1 MQVADMDGLAWPVTV
16 PALLCRAERACLR
29 ADFADIR
36 PLLRR
41 IEHDF
46 GIPSDSHA
54 ATRYAV
60 LRSAVAARV
69 GNWAE
74 AVRWCPDRGSL
85 ERAETGVVHTVAL
98 AALRRLCETEGRSE
112 PGTAALTIVLWAYL
126 LDDDDPGG
134 FRALLTTRRGTAVA
148 DDHWDEA
155 RCRLVKRITD
165 LLHALDTRAGRDAL
179 AAWETA
185 WAAERLAPV
194 LASGTGSDS
203 LIPLECA
210 ARYLVG
216 HGQGLALLEAYS
228 ARHPNPDTW
237 SADSVDD
244 HACADALARAL
255 SQRGQDR
262 AQTGEWGDALADFA
276 TAARLGHSLGPGD
289 QAAVRRAWKN
299 VGRTLNGYGYSTI
312 VRIHGL
318 ETAYP
323 LLPGDSELAAE
334 LTAELVRQGQKVF
347 DSDTEQ
353 SRKRFARAL
362 SVSPGDK
369 EARAGLDDHLR
380 VDLCRTFDGAQP
392 DGKLGVRE
400 VRDLL
405 RRDPEC
411 AFARRWLGDHYA
423 EKAVTA
429 AVRGLTAQARAAIR
443 KMLHYDDHAGP
454 YDEEFVDEKLVE
466 LLLGEAEHAADKGT
480 RAGAKRRVKLL
491 NAVADVAD
499 RLRVDVG
506 EEPTGQETLF

>member
-1 MQVADMDGLAWPVTV
+1 MDGLGWPATV
-16 PALLCRAERACLR
+16 PALLSAAERACLR
-29 ADFADIR
+29 ADFAGIR

-46 GIPSDSHA
+46 GTPSDPNE

-60 LRSAVAARV
+60 LRSVLAARV
-69 GNWAE
+69 GNWTE
-74 AVRWCPDRGSL
+74 VVRWCPDRGSL
-85 ERAETGVVHTVAL
+85 EGAETGVVHAVAL
-98 AALRRLCETEGRSE
+98 AALRRLCETEGHSE
-112 PGTAALTIVLWAYL
+112 SGTTALVIVLWAYL
-126 LDDDDPGG
+126 LDEDDPGD
-134 FRALLTTRRGTAVA
+134 FRALLTSRRGTAFA

-155 RCRLVKRITD
+155 RRRLAKRITD
-165 LLHALDTRAGRDAL
+165 LLRALDTRAGRDAL

-185 WAAERLAPV
+185 WAAERLAPKS
-194 LASGTGSDS
+194 AGAGPDS

-228 ARHPNPDTW
+228 ARHPHPDTW
-237 SADSVDD
+237 SADSVDNPV
-244 HACADALARAL
+244 CADALARAL

-276 TAARLGHSLGPGD
+276 AAARLGHPLGPGD

-299 VGRTLNGYGYSTI
+299 VGRTWNGYGYSTI
-312 VRIHGL
+312 ARIHGL
-318 ETAYP
+318 ELAYR
-323 LLPGDSELAAE
+323 LLPGDSALAAE

-369 EARAGLDDHLR
+369 DARAGLDDHLR
-380 VDLCRTFDGAQP
+380 VALCRIFDGAQP
-392 DGKLGVRE
+392 DGKLRVHE

-429 AVRGLTAQARAAIR
+429 GVRGLTVQARSAAR
-443 KMLHYDDHAGP
+443 KMLHYDGHAGP
-454 YDEEFVDEKLVE
+454 SDEEFVDEKLVE

-480 RAGAKRRVKLL
+480 RAGARRRVKLL
-491 NAVADVAD
+491 NAAADIAD
-499 RLRVDVG
+499 RIRVDVG